1 MGEEKSEIPF
11 DPGLKFLWVC
21 AMGFLSYINYCLFHL
36 WGYFTWNFRP
46 ACLQPELHWLPSPVL
61 CTREEVLPLS
71 FPRPSL
77 LLHQR
82 CPIVYI
88 LSSVFSHF
96 LFFLGSFKYQWA
108 SPGLKKPSNKQ
119 INKQT
124 LPTAMIS
131 CLFLL
136 SHYQFLRKSILHFSH
151 YQLPVS
157 TVLLLCICFLYCQL
171 LFPLGLYILF
181 LQLDRKFP
189 EGQDCVAFFSVFPM
203 VVGTVFTISPWL
215 YLLTK
220 LQSQTQLL
228 CKIKAALKAV

>member
-1 MGEEKSEIPF
+1 MVEEKSEIPF

-36 WGYFTWNFRP
+36 WGFFTWNFHP

-88 LSSVFSHF
+88 LFSVFSHF

-108 SPGLKKPSNKQ
+108 SPGLKKTFKQ
-119 INKQT
+119 TNKQT
-124 LPTAMIS
+124 NPSYSYDFLFISSFSLPIFKKVYTSFFSLSAT
-131 CLFLL
+131 CLHSSVTLHLLPLL
-136 SHYQFLRKSILHFSH
+136 SVIIPPWSIYL
-151 YQLPVS
+151 VS
-157 TVLLLCICFLYCQL
+157 PTR
-171 LFPLGLYILF
+171 P
-181 LQLDRKFP
+181 
-189 EGQDCVAFFSVFPM
+189 
-203 VVGTVFTISPWL
+203 
-215 YLLTK
+215 
-220 LQSQTQLL
+220 
-228 CKIKAALKAV
+228 